1 MSPLQT
7 RAPVEIT
14 KVGDVHIGQ
23 AGVVLSWDDTA
34 QLFTVKLDL
43 DGSTWTYAYTDL
55 KAL

>member
-1 MSPLQT
+1 MAPLQT

-23 AGVVLSWDDTA
+23 AGVVLNWDDTA
-34 QLFTVKLDL
+34 QIFTVQLDL
-43 DGSTWTYAYTDL
+43 DGSTGTYAYTEL